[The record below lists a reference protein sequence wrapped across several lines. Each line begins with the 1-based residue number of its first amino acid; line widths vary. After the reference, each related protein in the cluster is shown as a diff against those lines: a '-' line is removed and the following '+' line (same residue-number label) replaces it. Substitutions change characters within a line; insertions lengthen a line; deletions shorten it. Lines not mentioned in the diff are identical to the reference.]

1 MTVALGFLMWPTMI
15 LFGIAAV
22 AGVVLGIQLVV
33 DRRGRA
39 ARLAEMRAA
48 FEDADPADPQYNRVR
63 ALYMSM
69 MTDGARFDA
78 APSHA
83 HSGGSHGNGGSG
95 GGDGGDD

>member
-1 MTVALGFLMWPTMI
+1 MI

-22 AGVVLGIQLVV
+22 AGVVLGNSTGRRPAWPGGSPGGNARHL
-33 DRRGRA
+33 RGRA
-39 ARLAEMRAA
+39 
-48 FEDADPADPQYNRVR
+48 PADPQYNRVR
-63 ALYMSM
+63 ALYTSM

-95 GGDGGDD
+95 GGDGGGD